1 MMKRLLL
8 AATVAIG
15 FANAAYAQSYP
26 EHPIKLVV
34 PFPAGGI
41 ADSGG
46 RMIAKTLAKVIG
58 KPVVV
63 DNKAG
68 AGGVV
73 GAEAVANAKP
83 DGYTLLS
90 GSNTAL
96 ISAKY
101 LLKKLSYDPEQAF
114 KPVYGVSVTPL
125 MIAVRADAPYK
136 TLAELVDYA
145 RKNPEKINYATIG
158 QGSTHHILAEL
169 FQREAGIKMTHIP
182 YKGASPA
189 LTDFLG
195 GTIDLFIDYQLG
207 IAPLVDSGKIIALA
221 VASEQRVSTMPKT
234 PTFAEQG
241 YKTVVVS
248 AFTIVLAPAD
258 TPQPV
263 MDKLVSV
270 FPAVLK
276 DPELEKYYADRGSQ
290 MMTGYGPTEL
300 KKFLDEERAKT
311 KKMIELSGLQP
322 E

>member
-1 MMKRLLL
+1 MKRLIL
-8 AATVAIG
+8 AAVVAAS
-15 FANAAYAQSYP
+15 FANAAYGQSYP

-46 RMIAKTLAKVIG
+46 RMIAKTLARVIG

-63 DNKAG
+63 DNKGG

-83 DGYTLLS
+83 DGYTLLQ

-96 ISAKY
+96 ISAQY
-101 LLKKLSYDPEQAF
+101 LLKKLSYNPEEAF
-114 KPVYGVSVTPL
+114 KPVYGVSITPL

-136 TLAELVDYA
+136 TLAELVEYA
-145 RKNPEKINYATIG
+145 KKNPEKINFATIG
-158 QGSTHHILAEL
+158 QGSTHHLLAEL

-182 YKGASPA
+182 YKGATPA

-195 GTIDLFIDYQLG
+195 GSIDLFIDYQLG
-207 IAPLVDSGKIIALA
+207 IAPLVESGKIIALA
-221 VASEQRVSTMPKT
+221 VASDERLPTMPKT

-241 YKTVVVS
+241 YKSVVVS

-258 TPQPV
+258 TPQPIL
-263 MDKLVSV
+263 DKLVAA
-270 FPAVLK
+270 FPEVLK
-276 DPELEKYYADRGSQ
+276 DPEMVKYYADRGSQ
-290 MMTGYGPTEL
+290 MMLGYGPAEL
-300 KKFLDEERAKT
+300 RKFLDEERAKT

>member
-1 MMKRLLL
+1 MRAIIFGTLVSGLL
-8 AATVAIG
+8 ASAG
-15 FANAAYAQSYP
+15 LAQDYP
-26 EHPIKLVV
+26 TGPITIVV
-34 PFPAGGI
+34 PFAAGGPTDTVTRLV
-41 ADSGG
+41 AEPMS
-46 RMIAKTLAKVIG
+46 
-58 KPVVV
+58 
-63 DNKAG
+63 KALGQQVLVQNVGG
-68 AGGVV
+68 AGGTL
-73 GAEAVANAKP
+73 GATQVAKAKP
-83 DGYTLLS
+83 DGYTLLLHHIGMS
-90 GSNTAL
+90 TAPSL
-96 ISAKY
+96 YKDLAF
-101 LLKKLSYDPEQAF
+101 DPVKDFA
-114 KPVYGVSVTPL
+114 PIGLVTNVP
-125 MIAVRADAPYK
+125 MTIVARKDFEPD

-270 FPAVLK
+270 FPEVLK

-290 MMTGYGPTEL
+290 MMIGYGPTEL